1 MMKKI
6 FTVTYFLLFILPI
19 NSFALDPPF
28 PGETLIGTIGKYGL
42 GTEIVLPEGEWIVAG
57 VSKTNGSVRWVELV
71 LIQSES
77 NKIKGIFN
85 IKYPRRLE
93 KPIVEWDPSTVGWRK
108 DKHIENNTCDD
119 YEGQGSNFHKMAI
132 TKKKSNRIYEGSCVS
147 VYASN
152 RLNSLF
158 ITDAWS
164 MAEQYINRQ
173 ELEYPNA
180 LVFIDN
186 TYFREKNVVHTYFAT
201 NPYFSK
207 IKSNSN
213 SRFEYSDWYKYNISK
228 HSNKNEFM
236 NQMIDAAIS
245 TAQVN
250 INRFL
255 RKEKLD
261 FSSYS
266 YLHVKKSESVI
277 KSEPSKLLY
286 SDSVMNKLKELK
298 AMLDEGLINQDQYDA
313 TSAKLLEGY

>member
-1 MMKKI
+1 MKKI
-6 FTVTYFLLFILPI
+6 FIYTYILLFFSSIS
-19 NSFALDPPF
+19 SFAVKTPYL
-28 PGETLIGTIGKYGL
+28 GETLVGSIGKYGL
-42 GTEIVLPEGEWIVAG
+42 GTEIILPKGEWTVAG
-57 VSKTNGSVRWVELV
+57 VKETNGSVSWVELV

-85 IKYPRRLE
+85 FKYPRRLE
-93 KPIVEWDPSTVGWRK
+93 RPIVEWDPSTIGWRK

-119 YEGQGSNFHKMAI
+119 YGKQGSNFHKMAI
-132 TKKKSNRIYEGSCVS
+132 TKKKINRIYEGSCVS
-147 VYASN
+147 VYAIN
-152 RLNSLF
+152 QLNSLF

-213 SRFEYSDWYKYNISK
+213 SRFEDSEWYKHNVSK
-228 HSNKNEFM
+228 YDNKNEFM
-236 NQMIDAAIS
+236 KNMIDVATS
-245 TAQVN
+245 TVQVN

-255 RKEKLD
+255 REEKLD

-266 YLHVKKSESVI
+266 SFHVKKSVPVI
-277 KSEPSKLLY
+277 KSESGNLSY
-286 SDSVMNKLKELK
+286 NDSAINKLKELK
-298 AMLDEGLINQDQYDA
+298 LMLDEGLISQEQYDA
-313 TSAKLLEGY
+313 KSTELLKDF